1 MSGIKKMRKGCLLI
15 ALLTALL
22 LQSGCAFKDIDK
34 RVFVVGIGIDP
45 SDKVRNGFK
54 VTLKMAKPVG
64 NVKQATAPVYAYISH
79 DSESV
84 AEAIRTME
92 TQVDKV
98 LDLGHNRIIII
109 NRDLLS
115 KDLDTFM
122 DFFTRRGDVQYI
134 AYVAVAESMAEE
146 AITFEPVTETPA
158 SIALYN
164 YFDDT
169 GTESPYVITTFLF
182 EFRREV
188 LGKGINTVMPII
200 GIDKEN
206 NTFKIDKSI
215 ILKLGEEPLELNS
228 VETKYLNSLIN
239 KASGF
244 SYKVEEND
252 MTLVLNINEVK
263 MKYKI
268 ILDEGSPR
276 IDMNIK
282 KVGVI
287 GESDKRLSIEH
298 LQKYDEIVADDVKK
312 KVMELLTTLQKNNV
326 DPFGF
331 GLRYRATRL
340 SRKDIMDEWDR
351 IYPEIEFNVKMDIQ
365 LKGTGAVE

>member
-1 MSGIKKMRKGCLLI
+1 MIKGCLSI
-15 ALLTALL
+15 ALLTAVL
-22 LQSGCAFKDIDK
+22 LQTGCAFKDIDK

-45 SDKVRNGFK
+45 SDKVRNGFR

-64 NVKQATAPVYAYISH
+64 NVKQATAPTYAYLSH

-84 AEAIRTME
+84 AEAIRTLE
-92 TQVDKV
+92 TRVDKV
-98 LDLGHNRIIII
+98 VDLGHNRIIIMH
-109 NRDLLS
+109 RDLLS

-122 DFFTRRGDVQYI
+122 DFFTRRGDVQFI
-134 AYVAVAESMAEE
+134 AYVAVAESTAEE
-146 AITFEPVTETPA
+146 AISFEPGTETPA

-164 YFDDT
+164 FFDNT

-206 NTFKIDKSI
+206 DSFRINKSI
-215 ILKLGEEPLELNS
+215 ILKVGEEPFELDS
-228 VETKYLNSLIN
+228 IQTKYLNSLIN

-244 SYKVEEND
+244 SYKIEEDD

-268 ILDEGSPR
+268 ILDEGTPR
-276 IDMNIK
+276 IDMTVK

-287 GESDKRLSIEH
+287 GESNKRLSIKH
-298 LQKYDEIVADDVKK
+298 LQKYDEIVADDSKK
-312 KVMELLTTLQKNNV
+312 KVIDLLTTLQKNNV

-351 IYPEIEFNVKMDIQ
+351 IYPEIEFNVKMNIQ
-365 LKGTGAVE
+365 LQGTGAVE